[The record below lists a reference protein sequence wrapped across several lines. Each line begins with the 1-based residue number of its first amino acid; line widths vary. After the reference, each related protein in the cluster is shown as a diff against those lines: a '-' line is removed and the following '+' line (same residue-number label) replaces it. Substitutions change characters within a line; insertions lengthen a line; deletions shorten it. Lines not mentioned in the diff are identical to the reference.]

1 MFIKGS
7 RYRNLPE
14 SSPVDASGERLQGK
28 DVREIPPPLAG
39 TFQHTVHQGDR
50 LDLLSFKYYTDPT
63 KWWQIADANPQ
74 EQFPPDLLDR
84 GPLTK
89 ERFVL
94 SSPGFGTRL
103 RQLEEVELS
112 GIAQVTRLEATS
124 FDDEKPVEPS
134 FVETT
139 LIMKYAPATATHQTI
154 VNKIE
159 SVNVG
164 FHFLRAFTYQETP
177 DTVEAF
183 TFDDPATRNAWR
195 NMVAKLM
202 EIGVLDLTSM
212 VVEGT
217 LDLTY
222 NNAII
227 PRESIRTVI
236 ESNGF
241 TVEPATTTF
250 PAVGSKILIPP
261 YQTV

>member
-28 DVREIPPPLAG
+28 DLREIPPPLAG
-39 TFQHTVHQGDR
+39 SFLHTVLQGDR

-74 EQFPPDLLDR
+74 EPFPSDLLDR
-84 GPLTK
+84 GPLIK

-94 SSPGFGTRL
+94 RSPGFETRL
-103 RQLEEVELS
+103 RQLEQVELA
-112 GIAQVTRLEATS
+112 GIAQVTNLEATS
-124 FDDEKPVEPS
+124 FADAKPVEPS

-139 LIMKYAPATATHQTI
+139 LIMTYPPATPTHQTI
-154 VNKIE
+154 VSKIE

-164 FHFLRAFTYQETP
+164 FQFLRAFTYVETP
-177 DTVEAF
+177 NTVEAF
-183 TFDDPATRNAWR
+183 TFDDPATCNAWR

-202 EIGVLDLTSM
+202 AIGVLDLTSV
-212 VVEGT
+212 VVEGI

-222 NNAII
+222 NNAIT
-227 PRESIRTVI
+227 PRESIRTII

-241 TVEPATTTF
+241 TLEPATTTF
-250 PAVGSKILIPP
+250 PTVGSKILIPP

>member
-7 RYRNLPE
+7 RYRNLSE
-14 SSPVDASGERLQGK
+14 SSPVDAEGERLQGK
-28 DVREIPPPLAG
+28 DLRLIPPPLAG
-39 TFQHTVHQGDR
+39 TFLHTVLQGDR
-50 LDLLSFKYYTDPT
+50 LDLLSFKYYTDPV

-74 EQFPPDLLDR
+74 EPFPTDLLDR
-84 GPLTK
+84 GPLVK

-94 SSPGFGTRL
+94 GSPGFETRL

-112 GIAQVTRLEATS
+112 GIAQVSELDVTS
-124 FDDEKPVEPS
+124 FTDAKPVEPS

-139 LIMKYAPATATHQTI
+139 LIMTYPPATATHQTI
-154 VNKIE
+154 VSKIE

-164 FHFLRAFTYQETP
+164 FHFLHAFTYRDTP
-177 DTVEAF
+177 NTIEAF

-195 NMVAKLM
+195 NMVDKLT
-202 EIGVLDLTSM
+202 EIGVLELTSM
-212 VVEGT
+212 IVEGT

-222 NNAII
+222 NNAIT
-227 PRESIRTVI
+227 PRESIRTII

-241 TVEPATTTF
+241 TLEPETTTF
-250 PAVGSKILIPP
+250 PTVGSKILIPP

>member
-14 SSPVDASGERLQGK
+14 SSPVDAEGERLLGK
-28 DVREIPPPLAG
+28 DLRLIPPPLAG
-39 TFQHTVHQGDR
+39 SFQHTVLQGDR
-50 LDLLSFKYYTDPT
+50 LDLLSFKYYTDPV

-74 EQFPPDLLDR
+74 EPYPPDLLDR
-84 GPLTK
+84 GPLIK

-94 SSPGFGTRL
+94 GSPGFDTRL
-103 RQLEEVELS
+103 DHLKRVELS
-112 GIAQVTRLEATS
+112 GIAQVSDPKPSS
-124 FDDEKPVEPS
+124 FADAKPVNPS

-139 LIMKYAPATATHQTI
+139 LIMTYPPATATHQTI
-154 VNKIE
+154 VGKIE

-177 DTVEAF
+177 NTIEAF

-195 NMVAKLM
+195 NMVAKLT
-202 EIGVLDLTSM
+202 EIGVLELTSM
-212 VVEGT
+212 VVEST

-222 NNAII
+222 NNTIT

-241 TVEPATTTF
+241 TLEPATTTF
-250 PAVGSKILIPP
+250 PTVGSKILIPP